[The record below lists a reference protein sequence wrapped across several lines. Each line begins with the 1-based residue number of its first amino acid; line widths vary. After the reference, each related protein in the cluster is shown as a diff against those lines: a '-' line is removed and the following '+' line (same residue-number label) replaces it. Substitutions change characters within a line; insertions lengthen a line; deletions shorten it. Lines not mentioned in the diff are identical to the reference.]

1 MREPLS
7 IRVLTYSL
15 LACFV
20 VMVAVPL
27 FWMVTTALKTNKDL
41 YEDFSYLPSKPTL
54 QHFVRVIEREDLLR
68 NIWNSFAV
76 ASTTTAVTVV
86 VSAMAAFSIVRYRY
100 RGREWIGRF
109 ILFKYVL
116 PTAMLFVSLYT
127 IVVALGLG
135 NTLKSLMLTYLSFT
149 VPFCT
154 WMLMGY
160 FRSIPAELEE
170 HAMVDGCTKL
180 GALVRILLPLSAP
193 GLVASAIFSF
203 TLAWN
208 EFLLALVFTSDQTTM
223 TVPIKL
229 SMMVVGDQY
238 IWGQLMAGAV
248 LASVPVAILYFLGQ
262 RFVVQGLA
270 AGSVKGELEGWANRY
285 RRRAW
290 PRRPRRGRTPRPCP
304 TRRPRSRR
312 RRSPF

>member
-1 MREPLS
+1 MREPLA
-7 IRVLTYSL
+7 VKGLTYAL
-15 LACFV
+15 LALFV

-27 FWMVTTALKTNKDL
+27 FWMVTTAIKTNKEL
-41 YEDFSYLPSKPTL
+41 YEDFSYFPKRPTL
-54 QHFVRVIEREDLLR
+54 ENFVRVIERDDLLTNIR
-68 NIWNSFAV
+68 NSLVV
-76 ASTTTAVTVV
+76 ALTTTAVTLV
-86 VSAMAAFSIVRYRY
+86 VSALAAFSIVRYRY
-100 RGREWIGRF
+100 RGRAMIGKF

-116 PTAMLFVSLYT
+116 PTAMLFVPLYA
-127 IVVALGLG
+127 IVTALGLG
-135 NTLKSLMLTYLSFT
+135 NTLQSLMLTYLSFT

-160 FRSIPAELEE
+160 FRSIPPELEE
-170 HAMVDGCTKL
+170 HAMVDGCTKV

-208 EFLLALVFTSDQTTM
+208 EFLLALVFTVDQRTM
-223 TVPIKL
+223 TVPIRL

-248 LASVPVAILYFLGQ
+248 LASVPVAILYFIGQ

-270 AGSVKGELEGWANRY
+270 AGAVKG
-285 RRRAW
+285 
-290 PRRPRRGRTPRPCP
+290 
-304 TRRPRSRR
+304 
-312 RRSPF
+312 

>member
-1 MREPLS
+1 MREPPA
-7 IRVLTYSL
+7 IKGLTYAC
-15 LACFV
+15 LALFV

-27 FWMVTTALKTNKDL
+27 FWMVTTAFKTNKEL
-41 YEDFSYLPSKPTL
+41 YEDFSYFPRRPTI
-54 QHFVRVIEREDLLR
+54 QNFVRGIQREDLLTNIR
-68 NIWNSFAV
+68 NSLAV
-76 ASTTTAVTVV
+76 ASTTTLVTVI
-86 VSAMAAFSIVRYRY
+86 VSALAAFSIVRYKY
-100 RGREWIGRF
+100 RGREMIGRF

-116 PTAMLFVSLYT
+116 PTAMLFVSLYA
-127 IVVALGLG
+127 IVTALGLG
-135 NTLKSLMLTYLSFT
+135 NTLQSLMLTYLSFT

-160 FRSIPAELEE
+160 FRSIPPELEE
-170 HAMVDGCTKL
+170 HAMVDGCTKV

-208 EFLLALVFTSDQTTM
+208 EFLLALVFTVDHKTM
-223 TVPIKL
+223 TVPIRL
-229 SMMVVGDQY
+229 SMMMVGDQY

-270 AGSVKGELEGWANRY
+270 AGSVKG
-285 RRRAW
+285 
-290 PRRPRRGRTPRPCP
+290 
-304 TRRPRSRR
+304 
-312 RRSPF
+312 